1 MAQQKRKTTTNNKK
15 RRSVKKEFVINK
27 QLATII
33 LFAFSVLWFCLAII
47 DAGSVWG
54 FFRTLS
60 FGMFGFNSFIFPL
73 VMLVVAVFIAIDKK
87 DYKIYSK
94 IIQATVVVTLI
105 SSIVHIFQCDSN
117 DSYFIAIREAYDFY
131 ADAGWMHGG
140 GVWGALFGGILLLI
154 TGGNKFAA
162 IIILL
167 LILFVTIM
175 ILTGLT
181 LGRLFKEISKP
192 VKKIGEFTGEKIN
205 EYNEKTEQRNQEKE
219 KRKKEFNL
227 DVDLGP
233 SPEENPEP
241 LFFDDSVDEP
251 EENVL
256 VSLAELKSKE
266 IEEENNIVT
275 DIKDDNIINLDAIIN
290 NSTKGIE
297 QITLEIEE
305 DIEEAEEDDEYT
317 DEEWNEEPNRKYIM
331 PSIELLNLPKN
342 LNMSDYENEQKYNER
357 KLIDT
362 LNSFGVSTRLVGVS
376 RGPSVTR
383 YEIQPAAGV
392 KISKITNLADD
403 IALNLAA
410 SGVRIEAPIP
420 NKAAVGI
427 EVPNKSRQ
435 SVTLREVI
443 DHPQYKNA
451 KSKLTVALGKDITG
465 EFVYSDLVKMP
476 HLLIAGTTGS
486 GKSVCLNSMIVSILY
501 NATPDEVKL
510 LMIDPKQVEF
520 TIYNGIPHLLVPVVS
535 DPRKASGALAWA
547 VTEMLTRY
555 KTFSENSVRDIS
567 GYNSICESQGKKKMP
582 QIVIF
587 IDELSD
593 LMMAAPNEVE
603 DSICRLAQM
612 ARAAGMHLVIATQR
626 PSVDVITGIIKANI
640 PSRISLSVSSQ
651 VDSRT
656 IIDSVGAEK
665 LLGNGDMLYYP
676 VGIPKPVRVQ
686 GCYLS
691 DKEVENVVTFIKN
704 QEKTSYD
711 DDVMKEI
718 DRNAAQT
725 GSKKKDTSSSGDDGE
740 KGPADEML
748 PKAIEAVI
756 EAQSASTTLLQRKL
770 KLGYARAARII
781 DELEERGIIGPYE
794 GAKPRKVLVT
804 KQQWYEM
811 NALAQGG
818 ADKPYGENEEGNSE
832 E

>member
-1 MAQQKRKTTTNNKK
+1 MAQKKRKKSAVKKTNKK
-15 RRSVKKEFVINK
+15 SSFGSFKMNK
-27 QLATII
+27 QLTSII
-33 LFAFSVLWFCLAII
+33 LFAVGILSFCLAVI
-47 DAGSVWG
+47 DAEGLWGALRTLIFG
-54 FFRTLS
+54 FF
-60 FGMFGFNSFIFPL
+60 GFCSFIFPL
-73 VMLVVAVFIAIDKK
+73 FILAISAIIALEKTDEKTIVKLVEAFV
-87 DYKIYSK
+87 
-94 IIQATVVVTLI
+94 LI
-105 SSIVHIFQCDSN
+105 TIFSSIVHIFQCNSS
-117 DSYFIAIREAYDFY
+117 SYFEAIEDAYNMYKID
-131 ADAGWMHGG
+131 GSMLGG
-140 GVWGALFGGILLLI
+140 GVWGALLGGFILLI
-154 TGGNKFAA
+154 TGSNKLAA
-162 IIILL
+162 LVIAF
-167 LILFVTIM
+167 LILFVIVM
-175 ILTGLT
+175 ILLNITMGN
-181 LGRLFKEISKP
+181 LFRGISKP
-192 VKKIGEFTGEKIN
+192 VKKIGEYTGDKITEYGEKI
-205 EYNEKTEQRNQEKE
+205 EQKNAERE
-219 KRKKEFNL
+219 KRKREFNP
-227 DVDLGP
+227 DVSLGP
-233 SPEENPEP
+233 
-241 LFFDDSVDEP
+241 EP
-251 EENVL
+251 ENADNDDTNNDNL
-256 VSLAELKSKE
+256 VSYSSVKGTGIDEQNKKV
-266 IEEENNIVT
+266 EEPEVDT
-275 DIKDDNIINLDAIIN
+275 SEKVINLDDIIKK
-290 NSTKGIE
+290 SSEKKETKAKE
-297 QITLEIEE
+297 QLKIKEVEE
-305 DIEEAEEDDEYT
+305 TAEENFDDE
-317 DEEWNEEPNRKYIM
+317 EVKPYIL
-331 PSIELLNLPKN
+331 PSLDCLNLPKN
-342 LNMSDYENEQKYNER
+342 NNTAGFENELKQNAN
-357 KLIDT
+357 KLVET
-362 LNSFGVSTRLVGVS
+362 LKSFGVETRIVDIA

-392 KISKITNLADD
+392 KISKITNLSDD

-427 EVPNKSRQ
+427 EIPNKNRQ

-443 DHPQYKNA
+443 DTSAYKNA

-501 NATPDEVKL
+501 NASPDEVKL

-555 KTFSENSVRDIS
+555 KTFSENAVRDIS

-676 VGIPKPVRVQ
+676 VGIPKPIRVQ

-704 QEKTSYD
+704 QEQSFYD

-718 DRNAAQT
+718 DRQAANT
-725 GSKKKDTSSSGDDGE
+725 GGKKKDVSSPETDEDS
-740 KGPADEML
+740 PADEML

-781 DELEERGIIGPYE
+781 DELESRGIIGPYE
-794 GAKPRKVLVT
+794 GAKPRKVLIS

-818 ADKPYGENEEGNSE
+818 ADKSYGEDEENNNEE
-832 E
+832 